1 MALPTPP
8 IYTDPIPN
16 PSPTVPNVAQ
26 EYIVKGPYWDMKIA
40 DAGISVSSDGQIKRT
55 GSGTSY
61 PTANT
66 AQIKSSTGYF
76 DIGNGMSVVNGN
88 SFQVGTGAG
97 TLDYYVETS
106 QGRLILGNGFSVNSE
121 TGELQLD

>member
-1 MALPTPP
+1 
-8 IYTDPIPN
+8 
-16 PSPTVPNVAQ
+16 
-26 EYIVKGPYWDMKIA
+26 MKIA